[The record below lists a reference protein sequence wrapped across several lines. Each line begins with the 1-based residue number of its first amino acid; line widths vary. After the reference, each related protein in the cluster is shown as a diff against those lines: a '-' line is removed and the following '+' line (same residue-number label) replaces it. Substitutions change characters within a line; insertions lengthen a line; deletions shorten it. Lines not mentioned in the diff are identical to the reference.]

1 MTSRLT
7 SKGQITI
14 PKAIRDKLELAEG
27 DKLEFV
33 LYPDGTLGLI
43 PKTRDVRELQG
54 SLPPPA
60 RALSLEE
67 MDNVIALA
75 GECDRD

>member
-1 MTSRLT
+1 MTSTLT

-14 PKAIRDKLELAEG
+14 PKVIRDRLGLSEG

-33 LYPDGTLGLI
+33 LYPDGTLSLI
-43 PKTRDVRELQG
+43 PKTHDIRELQG
-54 SLPPPA
+54 SLPSPA

-67 MDNVIALA
+67 MDEVVALS
-75 GECDRD
+75 GGYDGD